1 MPRVKNALLRYR
13 VIDKCLRNKY
23 KPYPSKQDLRHACED
38 LLFGSSLG
46 EHISDSTIEKDLY
59 AMRMEHDAPI
69 KYSKRFDGYYYT
81 DATFSMSSVPLS
93 EDDIESIKFAAS
105 TLAQFKDT
113 ALFKQFGFTLG
124 KILDRVA
131 MQDHKTHVKSEEVVQ
146 FETGVSSQGS
156 ELLSPLLHS
165 IEGGKVVYFYYESFL
180 SGERKK
186 RKVTPL
192 LLKEYRNRWYV
203 ITYDMVKKNVITYG
217 LDRMS
222 ELEESEELGLK
233 PPDFNPDIY
242 FKYAAGITVKD
253 EPPQKVVFYADSI
266 AAKYI
271 QSQPFHLSQCVLA
284 EGEAATMFEL
294 NVILSEELIR
304 DFLSYGAEIRVES
317 PKVLQDILRQRHEA
331 AYRSYLD

>member
-38 LLFGSSLG
+38 LLFGSSIG

-69 KYSKRFDGYYYT
+69 KYSKRYDGYYYT
-81 DATFSMSSVPLS
+81 DAAFSMNSVPLS

-131 MQDHKTHVKSEEVVQ
+131 MQEHQTQSKSEDVVQ

-156 ELLSPLLHS
+156 ELLSPLLHA

-222 ELEESEELGLK
+222 ELEESEELGVK
-233 PPDFNPDIY
+233 PPEFNPDTY

-253 EPPQKVVFYADSI
+253 EPPKKVVFHANAI

-271 QSQPFHLSQCVLA
+271 QSQPFHGSQTILA
-284 EGEAATMFEL
+284 EDASATTFEL

-304 DFLSYGAEIRVES
+304 DFLSYGSEIEVVEPAELRS
-317 PKVLQDILRQRHEA
+317 ILLERHQA
-331 AYRSYLD
+331 AFRNYQ